1 MDMLFDKMHPVSRT
15 IEQKITGILNPV
27 YKNPLAIGAYTFNKE
42 PVIKITEETQ
52 MYTIETTDKIMLKLL
67 KRIET
72 LGKELGIKVGDIVI
86 GPSAKFISQK
96 DIPKLLEAFDI
107 IRGK

>member
-1 MDMLFDKMHPVSRT
+1 
-15 IEQKITGILNPV
+15 
-27 YKNPLAIGAYTFNKE
+27 
-42 PVIKITEETQ
+42 